1 MKNRKK
7 LSYFSLL
14 LLVLLLAACSNGADG
29 KSEAETADSKE
40 EKTAS
45 EEDKAKDEASDESDS
60 EAAEDKNAED
70 TVEKDSED
78 TSSEE
83 TKDENRENTY
93 EKEEQ
98 ALDEYSSKEIEYARV
113 WRQLGSHQGIEQL
126 SVEHIPAGTPLN
138 PDEEISLD
146 YPEDVVK
153 LRGSRL
159 VDGEGV
165 IYSSNRDGTINVYD
179 VPIRWY
185 GGFPRPE
192 KFDDEDVLED
202 MEDMINNTEEVYV
215 EPGNDEE
222 TINLIEKI
230 NIQ

>member
-1 MKNRKK
+1 MKNRTNW
-7 LSYFSLL
+7 SYFALL
-14 LLVLLLAACSNGADG
+14 LALLLAACSNGAEG
-29 KSEAETADSKE
+29 KSETEPADSE
-40 EKTAS
+40 EENTSS
-45 EEDKAKDEASDESDS
+45 EEENKPKDEESDESDS
-60 EAAEDKNAED
+60 ED
-70 TVEKDSED
+70 TEEKDAED

-83 TKDENRENTY
+83 TNDDDSEDTY

-98 ALDEYSSKEIEYARV
+98 ALNEYSSEEIEYARV
-113 WRQLGSHQGIEQL
+113 WRQLGSHQDIEQL

-159 VDGEGV
+159 ADGEGV
-165 IYSSNRDGTINVYD
+165 IYSGNGDGTINVYD

-185 GGFPRPE
+185 GGFPRPDHL
-192 KFDDEDVLED
+192 DDDDVLED
-202 MEDMINNTEEVYV
+202 MENIINNTEEVYI

-222 TINLIEKI
+222 ITNLIEKI
-230 NIQ
+230 DIQ

>member
-29 KSEAETADSKE
+29 KSEAESADSKE

-45 EEDKAKDEASDESDS
+45 EEDKAKDKASDKSDS

-70 TVEKDSED
+70 TEEKDSED

-83 TKDENRENTY
+83 TNDDDTENTY

-98 ALDEYSSKEIEYARV
+98 ALDEYSPKEIEYARV
-113 WRQLGSHQGIEQL
+113 WRQLGPNQDIEQL

-138 PDEEISLD
+138 PDEEIRLD
-146 YPEDVVK
+146 YPENVVQ

-165 IYSSNRDGTINVYD
+165 IYSGNGDGTINVYD

-185 GGFPRPE
+185 GGLSRPDHL
-192 KFDDEDVLED
+192 DDNEILED

-222 TINLIEKI
+222 IINIIEKI
-230 NIQ
+230 Q

>member
-1 MKNRKK
+1 MKNRTKV
-7 LSYFSLL
+7 SYLALL
-14 LLVLLLAACSNGADG
+14 LLVLVLAACSNGADG
-29 KSEAETADSKE
+29 KSEAEPADAE
-40 EKTAS
+40 EENTAS
-45 EEDKAKDEASDESDS
+45 EEDKAKDEESDDS
-60 EAAEDKNAED
+60 DAEENNSND
-70 TVEKDSED
+70 TEKEDSED

-83 TKDENRENTY
+83 PNDENTY

-98 ALDEYSSKEIEYARV
+98 ALDGYSSEEIEYARV
-113 WRQLGSHQGIEQL
+113 WRQLGSHQDIEQL

-138 PDEEISLD
+138 PDEEISLS

-165 IYSSNRDGTINVYD
+165 IYSGNGDGTINVYD

-185 GGFPRPE
+185 GGFPRPDHL
-192 KFDDEDVLED
+192 DDDDVLED
-202 MEDMINNTEEVYV
+202 MEDMINNTEEVYI

-222 TINLIEKI
+222 IIKIIKKI